1 MKSLDELYLTCRDE
15 ISKKYILEAIKCYK
29 GGAFRSCI
37 VATWIALT
45 YDFIGKLHELS
56 MDDENA
62 KALFNKIEDYRI
74 KNNINGTLEFERT
87 LLDTMKDDYSLLS
100 PVEYNDLKRLNED
113 RNLCAHPSL
122 IDEITPFQA
131 TTEIARYHLRNV
143 IEYVLSKPP
152 VQGKAALERVKR
164 TLDSIYY
171 PEDEVGIEVFLND
184 SPLGRA
190 KDNLKIQFVNFL
202 VSNIVSENIETK
214 IKKRCLKTL
223 SVFINMNY
231 QLVKSKLFKKMARIP
246 TDIKVEQMYFY
257 CVILLKVPE
266 LLEYTSE
273 SDIIRMKQ
281 YIQSDAPIHSL
292 KHFYR
297 QDVFKVAIEERI
309 EHLDNEDLVRFL
321 VSEPI
326 NKFLDKLIHHFSDSN
341 SFDAAAYRFSSYILP
356 LSSHFSKVQI
366 SQIIQA
372 IIDNYQINHSFAMD
386 EYYLEFC
393 EKINHEAID
402 VAVWK
407 VFIEKNILPT
417 YAYDAIVSK
426 IPELKNKD
434 D

>member
-1 MKSLDELYLTCRDE
+1 MKSLDELYLSCRDE
-15 ISKKYILEAIKCYK
+15 ISKTYILEAIKCYK
-29 GGAFRSCI
+29 GGGYRSCI
-37 VATWIALT
+37 VATWVALV

-56 MDDENA
+56 FHDDNA
-62 KALFNKIEDYRI
+62 KALYKKIEDFRI
-74 KNNINGTLEFERT
+74 KNNINGILDFERK
-87 LLDTMKDDYSLLS
+87 LLDIMKNDYELLS
-100 PVEYNDLKRLNED
+100 PVEYSDLNRLNED

-122 IDEITPFQA
+122 REETTPFQA
-131 TTEIARYHLRNV
+131 TPEIARYHLRNV

-152 VQGKAALERVKR
+152 VQGKSALERIKQM
-164 TLDSIYY
+164 LKSPYY
-171 PEDEVGIEVFLND
+171 PKNEEEIEVFLSD

-190 KDNLKIQFVNFL
+190 KDNLKIQFVNLL
-202 VSNIVSENIETK
+202 VSNIVSENSDIE
-214 IKKRCLKTL
+214 IKKRCTKTL
-223 SVFINMNY
+223 PVFISMNY
-231 QLVKSKLFKKMARIP
+231 ELIKSKLFKKIAKIP
-246 TDIKVEQMYFY
+246 VDIVDKQMYYY

-309 EHLDNEDLVRFL
+309 EALDNKDLVRFL

-326 NKFLDKLIHHFSDSN
+326 NKFLEKLIHNFSDSN

-356 LSSHFSKVQI
+356 LSSHFSKAQI

-372 IIDNYQINHSFAMD
+372 IINNYQINHSFAMD

-407 VFIEKNILPT
+407 VFIEKNILPK